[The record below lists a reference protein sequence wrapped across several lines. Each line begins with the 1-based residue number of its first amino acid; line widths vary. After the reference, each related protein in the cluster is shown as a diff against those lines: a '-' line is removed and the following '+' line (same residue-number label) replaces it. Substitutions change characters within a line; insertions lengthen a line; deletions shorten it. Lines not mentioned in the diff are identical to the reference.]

1 MSKGKEGFGSAYIA
15 AFDLACRYV
24 RAYGGIWAMVRS
36 PYLHLS
42 VLLTVL
48 SFNVWTQPGWWERPI
63 AVLPSLLGFSL
74 GGFAVWLA
82 SGDDAFRAALAGRV
96 AKVENGEVKQEDKHS
111 PYLAVSA
118 TFTHFVVV
126 QVLSLLYALTCMS
139 LNFTLDDDAL
149 LLKYI
154 SRAQLERG
162 TEVGGGIGYW
172 LFLYSLILA
181 LAAVLGL
188 FRISSWY
195 DTNISNR
202 RLLAA
207 RRKVAEEDSPTA
219 AHSGPEA
226 ANDEPSK
233 TTT

>member
-1 MSKGKEGFGSAYIA
+1 MSKDREGFGSAYIA
-15 AFDLACRYV
+15 ALELACRYV

-42 VLLTVL
+42 VLLTAL
-48 SFNVWTQPGWWERPI
+48 SFNFWTQPGWWERPI
-63 AVLPSLLGFSL
+63 AVLPNLLGFSL

-82 SGDDAFRAALAGRV
+82 SGDDKFRAALAGRV

-126 QVLSLLYALTCMS
+126 QVFGLLYALICMS
-139 LNFTLDDDAL
+139 LNFTLDDDAI

-162 TEVGGGIGYW
+162 TVIAGGIGYW

-195 DTNISNR
+195 DTNISKR
-202 RLLAA
+202 RLSEA
-207 RRKVAEEDSPTA
+207 RRKLA
-219 AHSGPEA
+219 AHEPQAAGPSSLWA
-226 ANDEPSK
+226 ANDEPGK
-233 TTT
+233 K

>member
-1 MSKGKEGFGSAYIA
+1 MSENREGFGSAYVA
-15 AFDLACRYV
+15 AFLLARRYV
-24 RAYGGIWAMVRS
+24 RAYGGVRAMLRS

-42 VLLTVL
+42 IVLTAL
-48 SFNVWTQPGWWERPI
+48 SFNLWSQPGWWERPI
-63 AVLPSLLGFSL
+63 AVLPNLLGFSL

-82 SGDDAFRAALAGRV
+82 SGDDAFRATLAGRTV
-96 AKVENGEVKQEDKHS
+96 KIENGDVVLADRDS

-126 QVLSLLYALTCMS
+126 QVASLLFALTCMS

-149 LLKYI
+149 LLKFVTRQQI
-154 SRAQLERG
+154 EQG
-162 TEVGGGIGYW
+162 TVVAGGVGYW

-195 DTNISNR
+195 DTKVSKSRLRDAKRSLAER
-202 RLLAA
+202 RGDVSQPA
-207 RRKVAEEDSPTA
+207 SPN
-219 AHSGPEA
+219 A
-226 ANDEPSK
+226 ANDDA
-233 TTT
+233 TNA